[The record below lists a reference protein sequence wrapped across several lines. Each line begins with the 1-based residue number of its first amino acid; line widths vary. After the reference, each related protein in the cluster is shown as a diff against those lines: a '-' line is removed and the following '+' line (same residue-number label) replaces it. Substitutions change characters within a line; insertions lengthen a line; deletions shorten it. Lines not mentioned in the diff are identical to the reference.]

1 MITHTLRCHHC
12 QSEDL
17 VRNGHT
23 AKGKQ
28 KYLCRACGRQSRDD
42 PQSNAYSAKRRQ
54 EILSTYQ
61 EGSSL
66 RSISRI
72 FGVSRNTITAWIK
85 QSEAV
90 ASAGHTET
98 TDQKRQGGLQDKKF
112 FDFLKQSSRDRSS
125 A

>member
-1 MITHTLRCHHC
+1 MITRTLRCHHC

-28 KYLCRACGRQSRDD
+28 KYLCRSCGRQSRDD

-72 FGVSRNTITAWIK
+72 FGVSRNTVTAWLK
-85 QSEAV
+85 ESEA
-90 ASAGHTET
+90 AEP
-98 TDQKRQGGLQDKKF
+98 DDKRQQDSLQDKDF

-125 A
+125 V

>member
-1 MITHTLRCHHC
+1 MITRTLRCHHC

-23 AKGKQ
+23 SKGKQ
-28 KYLCRACGRQSRDD
+28 KYLCRSCGRQSRDD

-54 EILSTYQ
+54 EILSSYQ

-72 FGVSRNTITAWIK
+72 FGVSRNTITAWLK
-85 QSEAV
+85 ESEAIELNV
-90 ASAGHTET
+90 Q
-98 TDQKRQGGLQDKKF
+98 QKRDGVQDEKF
-112 FDFLKQSSRDRSS
+112 FDFLRQSSRDRSS
-125 A
+125 T